1 MDIMTGLSAAS
12 KALDI
17 AKSLRE
23 FESKL
28 NDATFKHQIAE
39 LYTVL
44 ADTKM
49 ALADARQEIADKDA
63 EIAKLKAV
71 EASKM
76 RTVSHRG
83 YNFGI
88 DENGKSIGRPFCP
101 ACEQKS
107 GHQVQI
113 TRGLGKH
120 DFCPSCQAV
129 YGTGGY
135 PWKLSDDFEIPPA

>member
-12 KALDI
+12 KALEI

-23 FESKL
+23 FESQI
-28 NDATFKHQIAE
+28 NDATFKHQISE
-39 LYTVL
+39 LYLAL
-44 ADTKM
+44 ADAKI
-49 ALADARQEIADKDA
+49 ALADARQEISDKDA
-63 EIAKLKAV
+63 EIAKLQAV

-88 DENGKSIGRPFCP
+88 DDSGKSIGRPFCP
-101 ACEQKS
+101 VCEKTK
-107 GHQVQI
+107 GIQVQI
-113 TRGLGKH
+113 TRGLSKH
-120 DFCPSCQAV
+120 DLCPSCHAV

-135 PWKLSDDFEIPPA
+135 PWKLPDDFEIPPA